1 MRTLGQRETRGTGQP
16 HGRKSRDEGEDD
28 MQRRW
33 LIGTLAAGAL
43 LAGSGMAATAP
54 RAQAQAYDCVGEF
67 GTSAGCGELRFNMSP
82 APDTMP
88 PAPILA
94 NPGLPA
100 TVAAQPGAADTSQAG
115 PAEES
120 QPAGH
125 E

>member
-1 MRTLGQRETRGTGQP
+1 M
-16 HGRKSRDEGEDD
+16 
-28 MQRRW
+28 
-33 LIGTLAAGAL
+33 IGTLAAAAL
-43 LAGSGMAATAP
+43 LAGSAAATGVP
-54 RAQAQAYDCVGEF
+54 RAQAQAFDCAAEF
-67 GTSAGCGELRFNMSP
+67 GDSGVACGELRFNMSP
-82 APDTMP
+82 APDTVP
-88 PAPILA
+88 PTPILA